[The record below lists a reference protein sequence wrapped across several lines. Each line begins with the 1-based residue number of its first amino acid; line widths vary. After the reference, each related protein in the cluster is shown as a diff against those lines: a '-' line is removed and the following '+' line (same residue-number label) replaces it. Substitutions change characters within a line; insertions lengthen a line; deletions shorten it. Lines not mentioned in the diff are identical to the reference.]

1 MNLLLPFFIISS
13 LIFANVSIKPTE
25 SASVKNTST
34 SINLTVTPSAKPA
47 SPSVNEPTNET
58 RVAVEITN
66 TPSNNSQAESVIY
79 PNSVSTGENVYESTD
94 DPNTIT
100 SWYKNIIEE
109 KNMNTTSFVTTNTND
124 NIKNVLA
131 ASNGDQKLYVEIV
144 KNSGS
149 NKTVIKVN

>member
-13 LIFANVSIKPTE
+13 LIFATVSIKPTE
-25 SASVKNTST
+25 SASFKNTST

-47 SPSVNEPTNET
+47 NPSVNEPTNET

-66 TPSNNSQAESVIY
+66 APSNNSQAESVIY
-79 PNSVSTGENVYESTD
+79 PNSVSTGGNVYESTD

-131 ASNGDQKLYVEIV
+131 ASNGDQKLHVEIV
-144 KNSGS
+144 KNAGS